1 MIDVDLGQCGYSGL
15 QLLVGWVCNQ
25 WRPSDNLY
33 PNLVKLCVER
43 HDMLVGPGQHKYAV
57 LLARI
62 CSAHDDDDRP
72 IMPLEL
78 SVRIVRIG
86 NSLGT
91 SVSFSCSNCPHW
103 RWYNSVPAIVA
114 CTDLAVKALAYAPA
128 YKLSEFELLDA
139 QLDGLCIA
147 IDALGTSS
155 PPQLDYYH
163 WFSRLIWLLR
173 NAPLPRSVAACRIIV
188 PTVRVLARL
197 HLVKP
202 RRPMATKLS
211 ECLLRIM
218 HHAVS
223 QSKKLALCEQ
233 QRTANLAVQAG
244 VLDWMERA
252 GTAEFVAT
260 YGSVSIRV
268 GQLRSWLDSCKSD
281 HVNHD
286 NHGSGGSGG
295 SGGSDDASA
304 AKRLR
309 KTK

>member
-1 MIDVDLGQCGYSGL
+1 
-15 QLLVGWVCNQ
+15 
-25 WRPSDNLY
+25 
-33 PNLVKLCVER
+33 
-43 HDMLVGPGQHKYAV
+43 
-57 LLARI
+57 
-62 CSAHDDDDRP
+62 
-72 IMPLEL
+72 
-78 SVRIVRIG
+78 
-86 NSLGT
+86 
-91 SVSFSCSNCPHW
+91 
-103 RWYNSVPAIVA
+103 
-114 CTDLAVKALAYAPA
+114 
-128 YKLSEFELLDA
+128 
-139 QLDGLCIA
+139 
-147 IDALGTSS
+147 
-155 PPQLDYYH
+155 
-163 WFSRLIWLLR
+163 
-173 NAPLPRSVAACRIIV
+173 
-188 PTVRVLARL
+188 
-197 HLVKP
+197 
-202 RRPMATKLS
+202 MATKLS